1 MSSSPPFPSETPA
14 EYQTVALTTDSS
26 SLPPPPPPSDQG
38 GESSGDFE
46 RPNSSATGG
55 DGEKNGGEREAGEV
69 GEEQE
74 DEEGECGFCLFMKG
88 GGCKEEFIAW
98 EKCVEEADQT
108 GEDVVSKCF
117 EVTSLLKKCMDAHA
131 DYYAPILDAEKAMT
145 DAAAT
150 ATTTPDSE

>member
-1 MSSSPPFPSETPA
+1 MSSPSPSKNPAESQTVAPATDSSPP
-14 EYQTVALTTDSS
+14 
-26 SLPPPPPPSDQG
+26 PPPPPPSDQG
-38 GESSGDFE
+38 GESSGDSE
-46 RPNSSATGG
+46 RPNSVAAGG
-55 DGEKNGGEREAGEV
+55 DGEKNGGEGEAGDV
-69 GEEQE
+69 GEGHE
-74 DEEGECGFCLFMKG
+74 DEEEEGECGFCLFMKG

-145 DAAAT
+145 EAATT